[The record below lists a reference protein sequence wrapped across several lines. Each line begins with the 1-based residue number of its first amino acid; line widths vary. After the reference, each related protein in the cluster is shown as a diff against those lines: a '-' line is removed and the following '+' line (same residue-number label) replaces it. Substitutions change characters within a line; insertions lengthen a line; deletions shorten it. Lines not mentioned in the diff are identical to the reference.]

1 MFSFFESIDCYLVL
15 ILVLVDDVGL
25 PTMTCVED
33 IIELVVLVLTYE
45 NMFLLAA
52 EVESPKAC
60 FRCKAAFFDWTEG
73 ISSPF
78 VLFLWF
84 CECRLS

>member
-1 MFSFFESIDCYLVL
+1 
-15 ILVLVDDVGL
+15 
-25 PTMTCVED
+25 MTWVED

-60 FRCKAAFFDWTEG
+60 FRCKAAFVDWAEG
-73 ISSPF
+73 ISSPL
-78 VLFLWF
+78 VLLFWF
-84 CECRLS
+84 CE